1 MSRAIPAAH
10 HQPFVWRYL
19 EERVRAYLAEGGI
32 PGEEAHRVSREII
45 LGCAQAADSIPREE
59 IGPHAFDEAQIRLD
73 SWLARRGN
81 TLATA
86 A

>member
-1 MSRAIPAAH
+1 MNRATPTAH

-19 EERVRAYLAEGGI
+19 EERVRAYLAQGGI
-32 PGEEAHRVSREII
+32 PGEDARGVSQEIVI
-45 LGCAQAADSIPREE
+45 ACAQAADSISRED
-59 IGPHAFDEAQIRLD
+59 IGHHAFDEAQIRLD
-73 SWLARRGN
+73 SWQARRGN